1 MRHLRTLLP
10 VLLALSF
17 SLVGTGCRNSPPA
30 ESKDHEEETSA
41 PSTATLRLAE
51 EAVRTGGIS
60 VEPAR
65 IEEIVRRLTAVGE
78 LEFNGRR
85 LVRLTARAAGRIE
98 RLAAFRG
105 ERVAE
110 GQVLAEIYSQDFLAL
125 QAEVVQ
131 AAERSARLQST
142 PDARPALAFLQAAR
156 AKLLPL
162 GISEPEIDGLIGTKS
177 VRPLLPVRAP
187 FSGRIIEQTAVVG
200 DSVEPGSAL
209 FLLADLATL
218 WAVVRIYEKDL
229 AAVRTGV
236 EVSLHTQAF
245 PGEEFR
251 GRLVT
256 IAGVVDEKTR
266 TVEARVEV
274 ANPGERLRPGMY
286 IEASISA
293 GEKRKGL
300 VIPELALQ
308 DFQSRPVVFLRT
320 GPGTYELRL
329 VETGERSGGF
339 VEVLR
344 GLTEGD
350 EVVTKGSFLLKSE
363 MLKGTMGDEH
373 EHD

>member
-1 MRHLRTLLP
+1 MRHPQILLP
-10 VLLALSF
+10 ALLVLSF
-17 SLVGTGCRNSPPA
+17 SVAGMGCRNSPPG
-30 ESKDHEEETSA
+30 ESGVHEEETNA
-41 PSTATLRLAE
+41 PSTVSLRLAE

-65 IEEIVRRLTAVGE
+65 AAEMARRLAAVGE
-78 LEFNGRR
+78 LDFNGRR
-85 LVRLTARAAGRIE
+85 LVHLTARTAGRIE

-105 ERVAE
+105 DRVAE
-110 GQVLAEIYSQDFLAL
+110 GQVLAEVYSQDYLAL
-125 QAEVVQ
+125 QAEVIQ

-162 GISEPEIDGLIGTKS
+162 GIGEPEIDDLISTKS
-177 VRPLLPVRAP
+177 VRPFLPVRAP
-187 FSGRIIEQTAVVG
+187 FSGRIIEQDAVVG
-200 DSVEPGSAL
+200 DGIEPGASL
-209 FLLADLATL
+209 FLLADLTML

-229 AAVRTGV
+229 AAVRSGV

-256 IAGVVDEKTR
+256 IAGVMDEKTR

-274 ANPGERLRPGMY
+274 ANPKERLRPGMY
-286 IEASISA
+286 VEASITA
-293 GEKRKGL
+293 GEKRRRL
-300 VIPELALQ
+300 VIPEAALQ
-308 DFQSRPVVFLRT
+308 DFQSRPVVFLQT

-344 GLTEGD
+344 GLAEGD
-350 EVVTKGSFLLKSE
+350 EVVTSGSFLLKSE
-363 MLKGTMGDEH
+363 MLKTTMGDEH